1 MKKSTTTLDFFKRI
15 NINNSKANTNDQWQS
30 LVLIS
35 QFQKILKRNFE
46 KSKLIKLISV
56 LW

>member
-15 NINNSKANTNDQWQS
+15 NINDSKANTDDQWQP

-35 QFQKILKRNFE
+35 QFQKILKWNFE
-46 KSKLIKLISV
+46 KSKLIKLISI